1 MLYKI
6 KRFKKEHL
14 KNFDARDSLKPE
26 LEFLDKHLELQE
38 EWETLSPV
46 FTLFADEKPILIY
59 GLFSS
64 GTGTYMCMVYA
75 AKNIDKHIF
84 RVVRCLY
91 KYVEDYVGYDVRR
104 FEAHCTATDTA
115 SIRLGKFFGFEI
127 IGYRRQAG
135 VAGEDQVIL
144 ERLWRKG

>member
-75 AKNIDKHIF
+75 AKNIDKHIC

-91 KYVEDYVGYDVRR
+91 KYVEDYSSLHGY
-104 FEAHCTATDTA
+104 
-115 SIRLGKFFGFEI
+115 
-127 IGYRRQAG
+127 
-135 VAGEDQVIL
+135 
-144 ERLWRKG
+144 